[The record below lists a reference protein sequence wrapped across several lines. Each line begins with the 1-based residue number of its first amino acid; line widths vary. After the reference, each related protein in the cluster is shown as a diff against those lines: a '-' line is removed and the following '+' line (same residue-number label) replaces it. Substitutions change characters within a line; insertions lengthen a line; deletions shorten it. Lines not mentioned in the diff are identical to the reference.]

1 MRHDPETSSKGLALA
16 ERLEEAAEELIAVV
30 QHIDLES
37 WARIPGA
44 GVWSPGKDAEHV
56 ADATVY
62 HQWIVR
68 LTIRHRVPARPV
80 LERKVLTAERSQEA
94 VVDLLRSRT
103 ADNASLLRA
112 LTDEQ
117 LELPPRP
124 SRARMRTLAEAIEGV
139 MIGHYGAHRDAIQRK
154 LGQKSVGTPPSALR
168 RSTNAN
174 SSSRRASSSGGGS

>member
-1 MRHDPETSSKGLALA
+1 MRHDPKTSSKGLALA

-30 QHIDLES
+30 QHIDLER
-37 WARIPGA
+37 WARIPES

-56 ADATVY
+56 ADAAVH

-94 VVDLLRSRT
+94 VVDLLR
-103 ADNASLLRA
+103 
-112 LTDEQ
+112 
-117 LELPPRP
+117 
-124 SRARMRTLAEAIEGV
+124 
-139 MIGHYGAHRDAIQRK
+139 HRDAIQRK
-154 LGQKSVGTPPSALR
+154 LGQKSVGTPPSDLR

-174 SSSRRASSSGGGS
+174 SSSRRASSSDGGS